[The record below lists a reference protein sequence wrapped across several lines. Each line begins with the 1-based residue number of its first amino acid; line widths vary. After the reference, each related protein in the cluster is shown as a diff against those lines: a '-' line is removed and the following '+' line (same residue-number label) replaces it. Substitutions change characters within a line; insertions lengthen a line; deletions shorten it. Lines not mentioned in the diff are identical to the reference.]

1 MIIYICDFDLRVY
14 FYYRIIIINCYEYFM
29 FFKVNM
35 NNYYGKKRMI
45 YNVNIYYK
53 LAYDRDKF

>member
-1 MIIYICDFDLRVY
+1 ML
-14 FYYRIIIINCYEYFM
+14 
-29 FFKVNM
+29 FKVNM

-53 LAYDRDKF
+53 KLILNFFLEKRLGNKNNIYYPIGSY

>member
-1 MIIYICDFDLRVY
+1 MLYKI
-14 FYYRIIIINCYEYFM
+14 
-29 FFKVNM
+29 NM

-53 LAYDRDKF
+53 LAYNMIATNSKIKLKLYYYV